1 VVDSGSREAQPN
13 FVEATSHIGSLRV
26 AIGFLQGVFAWLLL
40 RLVAPNQ
47 YTLKLAAPPTDYWAT
62 QHPTLFVALALITAL
77 VPIIAIVEVS
87 RMRLKALLT
96 YLGLAALAIAGLAA
110 YDIWRDPLEY
120 SGAVNSVRVW
130 PSFQL
135 SVCTALGMF
144 IFNQLLEHRE
154 RGFKLFAQYALHFE
168 DSWMRGFQ
176 LVISLIF
183 SVLAWAVL
191 NLGALLFGLIHI
203 EWFKTLL
210 EHNWFRSPFMAMAFA
225 AAIHISDVRPALL
238 KGMRNVVLTLLSWL
252 LPMVVALS
260 SGFLVALCFIGLK
273 PLWETR
279 HAASILLSSCALT
292 VFLLN
297 AAYKDGDP
305 ATLPPGLLRFFGRA
319 AGPVLVPL
327 ALLAFYAIAMRVHQY
342 GWTPDRV
349 WSIAVA
355 VMALIY
361 TGGYAL
367 AATYRVGWLKPL
379 EPVNVCASLAIL
391 VLLVL
396 LLTPLADP
404 ARLSVDS
411 QISRLVQGKVSAD
424 AFDYQFLRFDSAT
437 YGRNA
442 LLRLISGPNIQA
454 RERVARMQAT
464 TSKQYFGSVPD
475 AAVTESAFSHA
486 TIYPKG
492 AQLPQGFKET
502 DWTAFSNPE
511 CLRNGRG
518 CEIYVVAYGVPGDVA
533 VIVHPAQHTAGSFT
547 SDNSSIAPLYQR
559 DSAHGW
565 VNTGFFSHMNC
576 HTALAALQDGKV
588 ATTAP
593 QHDDLLVAGM
603 RLQFSAIA
611 PVMSADCEDA
621 LPRNVPQPSH
631 AREPQA
637 PLNMGP
643 AFGRPGGR

>member
-1 VVDSGSREAQPN
+1 MVDSGSRDAQPN
-13 FVEATSHIGSLRV
+13 FVEATAHIGVLRV
-26 AIGFLQGVFAWLLL
+26 AIGFLQGVAAWLLL
-40 RLVAPNQ
+40 RLVAPNN
-47 YTLKLAAPPTDYWAT
+47 YAPKPAAPPTAYWAT
-62 QHPTLFVALALITAL
+62 QHPMLFVALALITAL
-77 VPIIAIVEVS
+77 IPIIAIAEVS
-87 RMRLKALLT
+87 RMRQKTLLT
-96 YLGLAALAIAGLAA
+96 YLGLAALAIAGFAA

-120 SGAVNSVRVW
+120 YGAVNSVRVW

-135 SVCTALGMF
+135 SVCTALGLF
-144 IFNQLLEHRE
+144 IVNQLLEHRQ
-154 RGFKLFAQYALHFE
+154 RGFTLFAQYTQHFE
-168 DSWMRGFQ
+168 DSWTRGFQ

-183 SVLAWAVL
+183 SVLAWGVL

-203 EWFKTLL
+203 DWFKTLL

-225 AAIHISDVRPALL
+225 AAIHITDVRPALL

-252 LPMVVALS
+252 LPLVVALS
-260 SGFLVALCFIGLK
+260 FGFLVALCFVGLK

-305 ATLPPGLLRFFGRA
+305 ATLPPGLLRFVGRT

-327 ALLAFYAIAMRVHQY
+327 AVLAFYAIALRVHQY

-355 VMALIY
+355 LMALIY

-367 AATYRVGWLKPL
+367 AATYRTGWLKPL

-391 VLLVL
+391 ALLVL
-396 LLTPLADP
+396 LLTPVADP

-411 QISRLVQGKVSAD
+411 QISRLAQGKVSAD

-442 LLRLISGPNIQA
+442 LLRLVSGPNIQA
-454 RERVARMQAT
+454 RERAARMQAT
-464 TSKQYFGSVPD
+464 AGKQYFGAVPD
-475 AAVTESAFSHA
+475 AAITENAFSHA

-502 DWTAFSNPE
+502 DWSAPTNPE

-518 CEIYVVAYGVPGDVA
+518 CEIFVVGYGLPGEVA
-533 VIVHPAQHTAGSFT
+533 VIVHPNQLPAGRFT
-547 SDNSSIAPLYQR
+547 SDNISVAQLYQR
-559 DSAHGW
+559 DGINGW

-576 HTALAALQDGKV
+576 RAALAALQDGKV
-588 ATTAP
+588 ATVAP
-593 QHDDLLVAGM
+593 KHDDLQVAGM
-603 RLQFSAIA
+603 RLPFSGTH
-611 PVMSADCEDA
+611 PTMSSDCESVAPND
-621 LPRNVPQPSH
+621 VPQPNH

-643 AFGRPGGR
+643 AFGKPGGP